1 MANVCDYCGK
11 GRMVGNNVS
20 HSNRHTKRVFRP
32 NIRRVRALVDGTVR
46 KVRICTRC
54 LRTGR
59 VTKPAGPAGP
69 AGRSAPASPTANA

>member
-20 HSNRHTKRVFRP
+20 HANRHTKRVFRP
-32 NIRRVRALVDGTVR
+32 NLRRVRAVVGGAVR

-54 LRTGR
+54 LRSGK
-59 VTKPAGPAGP
+59 VVKPV
-69 AGRSAPASPTANA
+69 